1 MIRSAWA
8 GLLLLAVAACALVQR
23 PPTARDPSLLTT
35 RPAPIGR
42 DCRVVE
48 VPAELPSAAAL
59 VDSAALGAALLEL
72 GTTERPVSGHAIL
85 SLAYDGFGSNVRR
98 TVIEHDLPQTTAD
111 SLQKLVFAHRRAL
124 EATEK
129 EWGVRL
135 RLDIGED
142 VRMRVGRQEYCAARP
157 RDRTL
162 LSPFDAMSA
171 QYQGPGSRDETVW
184 VRVYLDPVGHVH
196 GLRVE
201 RGMVSAAVENQ
212 LLQYVRTLS
221 FEPAL
226 TDGVPVSGSTL
237 VPVFVRRR

>member
-1 MIRSAWA
+1 MIRLA
-8 GLLLLAVAACALVQR
+8 GVGFLLLAAAACASVQG

-35 RPAPIGR
+35 RPAPAGR
-42 DCRVVE
+42 VCRVVE
-48 VPAELPSAAAL
+48 VPAKLPPAAAL
-59 VDSAALGAALLEL
+59 VDSAALSAALLEL
-72 GTTERPVSGHAIL
+72 GTTEQAASGYAIL
-85 SLAYDGFGSNVRR
+85 SLTYDRFGSNVRR
-98 TVIEHDLPQTTAD
+98 TVIEHDLAQPAAD

-124 EATEK
+124 GATEH

-135 RLDIGED
+135 RMDIGED
-142 VRMRVGRQEYCAARP
+142 VQMRVGRQEYCMARP
-157 RDRTL
+157 RDRTV

-171 QYQGPGSRDETVW
+171 QYQGPGIRDETIW
-184 VRVYLDPVGHVH
+184 VRVYLDPVGHPY

-226 TDGVPVSGSTL
+226 ADGIPVSGSTL